1 MMLCLGTIGPDKLE
15 SHLHGPN
22 LQKQEPKSIFT
33 SLNCNFDLLFCL
45 VSNIPGHVDSSVVE
59 LVHYAEHPF
68 ITLQKQMKETP
79 NQKSTKKKN
88 GRKQRKTIPLDLEV
102 AWRWEKVQ
110 RRQAVV
116 ASIVGSYKVV
126 PDHTGYTHHS
136 RLIKSQESLL
146 L

>member
-1 MMLCLGTIGPDKLE
+1 MMLCLGTIGPDELE

-79 NQKSTKKKN
+79 NQKSTKKK
-88 GRKQRKTIPLDLEV
+88 
-102 AWRWEKVQ
+102 WEKTKKNHPPGP
-110 RRQAVV
+110 RGGME
-116 ASIVGSYKVV
+116 VGKG
-126 PDHTGYTHHS
+126 PKETGS
-136 RLIKSQESLL
+136 GGFNSGFL
-146 L
+146 